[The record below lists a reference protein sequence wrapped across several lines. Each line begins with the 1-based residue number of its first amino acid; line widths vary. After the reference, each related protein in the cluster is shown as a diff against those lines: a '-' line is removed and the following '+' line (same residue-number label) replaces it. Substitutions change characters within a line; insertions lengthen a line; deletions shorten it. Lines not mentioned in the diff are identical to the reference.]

1 MVSCAMRAAI
11 LDWMNPESK
20 ISMWLQSRGTV
31 RILMVWRGIS
41 RRDLAFG
48 EIASPTV
55 ATLYVKEVMENDSFL
70 NSPGKDIFG

>member
-11 LDWMNPESK
+11 LDWMNPESE

-48 EIASPTV
+48 EIAIPTV